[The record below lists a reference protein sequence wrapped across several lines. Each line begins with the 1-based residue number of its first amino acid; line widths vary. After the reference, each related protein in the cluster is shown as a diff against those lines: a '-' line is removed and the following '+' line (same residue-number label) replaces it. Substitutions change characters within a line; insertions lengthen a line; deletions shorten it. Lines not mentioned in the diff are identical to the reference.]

1 MDKRRLGATDI
12 EVTPIG
18 LGCWQFSQGGNLSG
32 RAWDTINQET
42 ITAVVEAAMKG
53 GMSWFDTAEIYGG
66 GRSEQNLSAA
76 LAALAVKPGSA
87 VVATKWSPFLRW
99 SGSIAATIDK
109 RISCLGHYPIDLYQI
124 HQPLS
129 FSPIPAQMKEMV
141 KLLRAGKIRSIGVSN
156 FSARQMEQAHAALA
170 EEKIVLASNQVR
182 FNLLDRNIEKSGVLD
197 AAKRLGIT
205 IIAYSPLAQGVLT
218 GRFHEDPASIGRV
231 SLIRRMMGGVNPA
244 LLARTTPLLDELR
257 LVARAHGVTVG
268 QVSLSWVISFHGAAV
283 VAIAGATK
291 PSQAE
296 QSAGA
301 MGIRLSHKELTR
313 IDEISRSVGGK

>member
-32 RAWDTINQET
+32 RAWDPISQET

-53 GMSWFDTAEIYGG
+53 GISWFDTAEVYGR
-66 GRSEQNLSAA
+66 GRSEKNLSAA
-76 LAALAVKPGSA
+76 LARLSVKPGSV
-87 VVATKWSPFLRW
+87 VVATKWFPFFRW
-99 SGSIAATIDK
+99 SHSIATTIDA
-109 RISCLGHYPIDLYQI
+109 RIACLGRYPIDLYQI
-124 HQPLS
+124 HQPVS

-156 FSARQMEQAHAALA
+156 FSARQMEEAHAACA

-182 FNLLDRNIEKSGVLD
+182 FNLLDRNIEKSGMLD

-205 IIAYSPLAQGVLT
+205 ILAYSPLAQGVLT
-218 GRFHEDPASIGRV
+218 GRFHEDPASIRKL
-231 SLIRRMMGGVNPA
+231 SLIRRIIGGLSPA
-244 LLARTTPLLDELR
+244 RLARTAPLIDELR
-257 LVARAHGVTVG
+257 LVARAHGVTAG
-268 QVSLSWVISFHGAAV
+268 QVALSWAVSFHGAAV

-291 PSQAE
+291 PAQAE

-301 MGIRLSHKELTR
+301 MGIRLSQKELAR
-313 IDEISRSVGGK
+313 IDELSWSVGGK